1 MAADIAYR
9 VLSEPEQFEHVI
21 DLEIRV
27 WGIEPRDAVPSTML
41 RALQHGGGLINGAY
55 LGNELVGMAVMYPIP
70 LAGRLVQWSHMAG
83 VHPEYQKYGIGR
95 GLKLQQREWAL
106 ANGYDEIRWTYD
118 PLLRGNANFNLR
130 KLGATFDTYL
140 INFYGIM
147 TDAINADG
155 LPSDRVEAVWRL
167 NDARVVAL
175 VNGEPLEQTVDYP
188 ALLQRDEH
196 GQPQI
201 VGVADGKA
209 VGYRVQLPQ
218 QIKGLSHDTLVAWRL
233 ALRATLQTA
242 FATGYAAVDFLADE
256 AAYIVHKR

>member
-1 MAADIAYR
+1 MAADIAYQ

-21 DLEIRV
+21 DLEMRV

-55 LGNELVGMAVMYPIP
+55 LGDALVGMAVMYPIP
-70 LAGRLVQWSHMAG
+70 LAGRLVMWSHMAG
-83 VHPEYQKYGIGR
+83 VHPDCQKYGIGR
-95 GLKLQQREWAL
+95 GLKLHQREWAL

-130 KLGATFDTYL
+130 KLGAIFDTYL

-167 NDARVVAL
+167 NDARVIAL
-175 VNGEPLEQTVDYP
+175 VNGDTLEPTMDYP

-201 VGVADGKA
+201 VGTADGHSA
-209 VGYRVQLPQ
+209 GYRVQLPQ
-218 QIKGLSHDTLVAWRL
+218 HIKGMSHDMLLAWRL
-233 ALRATLQTA
+233 ALRDTLMSA
-242 FATGYAAVDFLADE
+242 FAGGYYAVDFLPDE